1 MRLSLDVLD
10 GVLNV
15 DNAALRTGDSAANN
29 EHIQL
34 GINFN
39 NFKVLNSYLLAAH
52 MTCADLAR
60 EDAGGI
66 GARAHRTCVTVNRT
80 AAVAG
85 GSSLSAPALDNAGVA
100 LTLGDACDVNLVAL
114 GKNVRL
120 DNVADV
126 ESGAILEAE
135 LLEVLFKGNAR
146 FFKVT
151 LFRLGEL
158 ALRLILI
165 TELNGLIALF
175 FSGLLL
181 DNDVGTGF
189 NNGYRND
196 VARLIEDLRH
206 ADLFADDSFLHNYIP
221 PVRLLVR
228 WLSLL
233 GYSQRPL
240 T

>member
-1 MRLSLDVLD
+1 M
-10 GVLNV
+10 
-15 DNAALRTGDSAANN
+15 
-29 EHIQL
+29 
-34 GINFN
+34 
-39 NFKVLNSYLLAAH
+39 
-52 MTCADLAR
+52 
-60 EDAGGI
+60 
-66 GARAHRTCVTVNRT
+66 
-80 AAVAG
+80 AG

-206 ADLFADDSFLHNYIP
+206 ADLFADDSLLHDIS
-221 PVRLLVR
+221 
-228 WLSLL
+228 SL
-233 GYSQRPL
+233 
-240 T
+240 